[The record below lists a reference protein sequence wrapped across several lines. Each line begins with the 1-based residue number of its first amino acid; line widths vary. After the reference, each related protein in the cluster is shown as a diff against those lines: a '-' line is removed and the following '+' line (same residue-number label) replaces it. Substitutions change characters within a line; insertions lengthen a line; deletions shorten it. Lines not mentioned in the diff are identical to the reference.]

1 LNIKINFFVDF
12 FGDFGLQD
20 TFPER
25 MAPKSIEID
34 KNKLRIKFSA
44 LNVDFDGLSLD
55 FLRSGKLAHKMAGDR
70 RRKPAYEIF
79 SMECRF

>member
-1 LNIKINFFVDF
+1 MTLNIKINFFVDF

-44 LNVDFDGLSLD
+44 WNVDFSSLSPDHLD
-55 FLRSGKLAHKMAGDR
+55 SRRPAHVGVKEGYPC
-70 RRKPAYEIF
+70 KK
-79 SMECRF
+79 